1 MAASLNTCA
10 TRTYHVQN
18 DCCTVH
24 LNRIRTSHLVYNVRA
39 LLVYLQSSTYT
50 RTPHLQKATAP
61 GPRMLSHLGL
71 PSQSPPPSRLLA
83 VGGASAS
90 RRGHQAAVFVEVD
103 MMLTPSRQFRS
114 QGGRERRHSSP
125 RSASAPGKRCR
136 LVGTSYQCGNRSRT
150 HSTRRFAE
158 PGCVSASGLCCA
170 GVEEATDEQNLFCR
184 NAFRTCSH

>member
-1 MAASLNTCA
+1 MCKTREAHEGSSCFKEQLGGLRCCA
-10 TRTYHVQN
+10 TGSAGVKKRGGQ
-18 DCCTVH
+18 
-24 LNRIRTSHLVYNVRA
+24 LLFRA
-39 LLVYLQSSTYT
+39 HYT